1 MKLNVRNK
9 IKKKNH
15 INITVNDVKT
25 TRAFFEKYFDLV
37 CIGSAGNMF
46 AAMNDEDGFLF
57 NLIEGEN
64 INYPDTFHIGFPQES
79 KEEVD
84 RIHQILKNDGY
95 EVWDP
100 EMAHAT
106 YTFYFKAPGNFTVE
120 VYCEVQEKTETYVH
134 SYFAD
139 YNK

>member
-1 MKLNVRNK
+1 MK
-9 IKKKNH
+9 INH

-64 INYPDTFHIGFPQES
+64 IN
-79 KEEVD
+79 
-84 RIHQILKNDGY
+84 
-95 EVWDP
+95 
-100 EMAHAT
+100 
-106 YTFYFKAPGNFTVE
+106 
-120 VYCEVQEKTETYVH
+120 
-134 SYFAD
+134 
-139 YNK
+139 